1 MKGKWNPFIYNNM
14 EEHMLHEVGQCNI
27 NCIGKL
33 SYAVCSCWKW
43 TLEWRNP
50 LVSDLSMLYQV
61 CTKTPCPGTS
71 RETVEQQTLKDIKT
85 MHPWSLSGAI
95 AGCKYALPR
104 ISILL
109 TPPCLINL
117 HCVCSNVC
125 RAHTCIFED
134 IRGQCWVS
142 FLDTVM
148 DLNPG
153 PHGSAAGCFS
163 HWTISAAHIPNS
175 IHSLPFSTLSP
186 IFLSFWS

>member
-1 MKGKWNPFIYNNM
+1 MLLALAESGLWN
-14 EEHMLHEVGQCNI
+14 EESL
-27 NCIGKL
+27 L
-33 SYAVCSCWKW
+33 SLTWACYIKCAPRLPV
-43 TLEWRNP
+43 LEQAGPWP
-50 LVSDLSMLYQV
+50 YSS
-61 CTKTPCPGTS
+61 KT
-71 RETVEQQTLKDIKT
+71 VKQQTLKDIKT
-85 MHPWSLSGAI
+85 MHPWSLTGAI
-95 AGCKYALPR
+95 AGCKYSLPG

-109 TPPCLINL
+109 TIPCLINL

-125 RAHTCIFED
+125 RAHMCIFEN

-142 FLDTVM
+142 FLDTGM

-163 HWTISAAHIPNS
+163 HWTISTVHIPNS